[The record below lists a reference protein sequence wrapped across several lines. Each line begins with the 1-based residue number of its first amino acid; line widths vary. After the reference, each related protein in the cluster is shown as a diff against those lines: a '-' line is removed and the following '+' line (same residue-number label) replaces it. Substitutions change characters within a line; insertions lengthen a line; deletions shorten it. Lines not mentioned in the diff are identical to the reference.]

1 MIEALRPSSLRKRQA
16 ILGAAEQVFLR
27 DGYRGASMDDLAAM
41 SGVSKQTVYAH
52 FGSKES
58 LFVALVAT
66 MTKAVGGGLRPELTD
81 PTSIEELRGILEEQ
95 AYRQLAAVMD
105 PRILRLRRLVIAE
118 AMRFPELGRVLW
130 ENGPQGAVVRLGAY
144 FRRLDDQGWLR
155 IEDPEDTA
163 TFYNWL
169 VMGHSVN
176 EAMLLGDDTRPDEA
190 ERRRRCAEA
199 VRIFL
204 AAFVAAPSQ
213 GTAVG

>member
-1 MIEALRPSSLRKRQA
+1 MVETLRPSSLRKRES
-16 ILGAAEQVFLR
+16 ILDAAEQVFLR
-27 DGYRGASMDDLAAM
+27 NGYVGASMDDLAAL

-58 LFVALVAT
+58 LFVALVES
-66 MTKAVGGGLRPELTD
+66 MTTAVADSLRPELTD
-81 PTSIEELRGILEEQ
+81 PSSIEELRGILEEQ

-130 ENGPQGAVVRLGAY
+130 EHGPQGAVVRLGAY
-144 FRRLDDQGWLR
+144 FRRLDDLGWLHV
-155 IEDPEDTA
+155 ENPEYTA

-176 EAMLLGDDTRPDEA
+176 EAMLLGDDTRPDEG

-204 AAFVAAPSQ
+204 AAFVPAPS
-213 GTAVG
+213 